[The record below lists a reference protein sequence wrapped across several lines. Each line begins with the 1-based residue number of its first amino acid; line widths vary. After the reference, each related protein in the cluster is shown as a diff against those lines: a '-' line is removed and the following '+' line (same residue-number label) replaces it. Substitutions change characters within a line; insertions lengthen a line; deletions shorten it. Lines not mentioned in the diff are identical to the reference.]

1 MANEF
6 GDHQYWAIILGGSSG
21 LGLAAARKLAAHGM
35 NLCIVHRDP
44 GVEME
49 KVNAAFEGL
58 RATGVQVLTFNAD
71 VTRAD
76 KRAQILDTLQNSMV
90 TENVAPVMGTFQT
103 SNSAG
108 TTTPVTDVFQPNNGV
123 GSTTSVTD
131 AFQPNN
137 GVGSTTPVTDAF
149 QTSNSAG
156 TTTPVTDVFQPNNG
170 TGTTTPVMNALQP
183 SNSAETTTPITGTFQ
198 TSNDTG
204 STTPVTDAFQTINS
218 AGSTT
223 PITGTF
229 QPSNG
234 TESTTP
240 ITEALQANA
249 ATQTNPMPASSQV
262 GIDPKGEVRCLL
274 HSIARGTLKAMLP
287 ETGTALSV
295 DDYRITLDSMAYSL
309 YEWVKDLSDRQ
320 LFAADARVLSFT
332 SEGSHRAWKHYG
344 AVSAAKAAL
353 EAISRNIA
361 LEFAPRGIRA
371 NCIQA
376 GTTNTRSLQ
385 LIPGSEQL
393 IAWSEA
399 RSPFQ
404 RLTTPEDV
412 ANVVYLLCKDEAAW
426 INGAI
431 IPVDGG
437 AHIC

>member
-58 RATGVQVLTFNAD
+58 RATGVQVITFNAD

-90 TENVAPVMGTFQT
+90 TENVAPITGTFQT
-103 SNSAG
+103 S
-108 TTTPVTDVFQPNNGV
+108 
-123 GSTTSVTD
+123 
-131 AFQPNN
+131 
-137 GVGSTTPVTDAF
+137 
-149 QTSNSAG
+149 
-156 TTTPVTDVFQPNNG
+156 NG
-170 TGTTTPVMNALQP
+170 TGTTTPV
-183 SNSAETTTPITGTFQ
+183 TGTFQ
-198 TSNDTG
+198 PSNGTG

-218 AGSTT
+218 AGTTT

-262 GIDPKGEVRCLL
+262 GIDPKGKVRCLL

>member
-49 KVNAAFEGL
+49 RVNAAFDEL
-58 RATGVQVLTFNAD
+58 RASGVQVITFNAD

-76 KRAQILDTLQNSMV
+76 KRAHILETLQTIIGTQSTAPISDALQTTFGTQSITPISEPLQTTMNAQSTAPISDTLQNTM
-90 TENVAPVMGTFQT
+90 
-103 SNSAG
+103 SA
-108 TTTPVTDVFQPNNGV
+108 Q
-123 GSTTSVTD
+123 
-131 AFQPNN
+131 
-137 GVGSTTPVTDAF
+137 
-149 QTSNSAG
+149 
-156 TTTPVTDVFQPNNG
+156 
-170 TGTTTPVMNALQP
+170 
-183 SNSAETTTPITGTFQ
+183 
-198 TSNDTG
+198 
-204 STTPVTDAFQTINS
+204 
-218 AGSTT
+218 STT
-223 PITGTF
+223 PISDTLQTTRNA
-229 QPSNG
+229 QSA
-234 TESTTP
+234 TP
-240 ITEALQANA
+240 ISETSALKEANQSPQFPQVQDAV
-249 ATQTNPMPASSQV
+249 QSTN
-262 GIDPKGEVRCLL
+262 GPKGKIRCLL

-287 ETGTALSV
+287 DTGTALSI

-309 YEWVKDLSDRQ
+309 YEWVKDLSDKQ
-320 LFAADARVLSFT
+320 LFATDARVLSFT

-353 EAISRNIA
+353 EAISRNIS

-385 LIPGSEQL
+385 LIPGSDQL

-399 RSPFQ
+399 RNPFQ

>member
-6 GDHQYWAIILGGSSG
+6 SDQQYWAIILGGSSG
-21 LGLAAARKLAAHGM
+21 LGLAAARKLASHGM
-35 NLCIVHRDP
+35 HLCIVHRDP

-49 KVNAAFEGL
+49 KVNAAFDEI

-76 KRAQILDTLQNSMV
+76 KRAQILETLQASIASRASVQNEDTLQASI
-90 TENVAPVMGTFQT
+90 T
-103 SNSAG
+103 SRTSAQDQD
-108 TTTPVTDVFQPNNGV
+108 TSQASITSRPSAQDQDSTQASIASHTSAQDQDITQASITSRTSAQDQDITQASITSRPSAQDQDITQASITSRPSAQDQDSTQASIASHTSAQDQDITQASITPRTSAQSQDNTQAGPPGNGK
-123 GSTTSVTD
+123 
-131 AFQPNN
+131 
-137 GVGSTTPVTDAF
+137 
-149 QTSNSAG
+149 
-156 TTTPVTDVFQPNNG
+156 
-170 TGTTTPVMNALQP
+170 
-183 SNSAETTTPITGTFQ
+183 I
-198 TSNDTG
+198 
-204 STTPVTDAFQTINS
+204 
-218 AGSTT
+218 
-223 PITGTF
+223 
-229 QPSNG
+229 
-234 TESTTP
+234 
-240 ITEALQANA
+240 
-249 ATQTNPMPASSQV
+249 
-262 GIDPKGEVRCLL
+262 RCLL

-287 ETGTALSV
+287 ETGTALSI

-309 YEWVKDLSDRQ
+309 YEWVKDISALQ
-320 LFAADARVLSFT
+320 LFASDARVLSFT

-361 LEFAPRGIRA
+361 LEFAPMGIRA

-385 LIPGSEQL
+385 LIPGSDQL

-399 RSPFQ
+399 RNPFQ
-404 RLTTPEDV
+404 RLTSPEDV

-426 INGAI
+426 INGAV